1 MMLRVEGSM
10 FDEKNVQPILS
21 IILHKDIPY
30 WTDKKHSSRGSIMQ
44 FLRDVSVVSL
54 GVFLGFVV
62 IVNTH
67 EIVDIV
73 HGFVQLQDL
82 RLTSLFNTK

>member
-1 MMLRVEGSM
+1 
-10 FDEKNVQPILS
+10 
-21 IILHKDIPY
+21 
-30 WTDKKHSSRGSIMQ
+30 MQ

-82 RLTSLFNTK
+82 RLTSLFKTK

>member
-1 MMLRVEGSM
+1 
-10 FDEKNVQPILS
+10 
-21 IILHKDIPY
+21 
-30 WTDKKHSSRGSIMQ
+30 MQ

-62 IVNTH
+62 ILNTH
-67 EIVDIV
+67 EIIDIV

-82 RLTSLFNTK
+82 RLTSFFKSK